1 MTSTELTN
9 TNDNAINFFNNVKES
24 VYSEKSLKD
33 VKNTL
38 ITILENPE
46 KNLDIFAKILSTE
59 NTLIVPEFQKKY
71 KYYPLYGDVNY
82 VPGTEIVFSPLS
94 FACYFECYEISYM
107 LIYTII
113 EVDKY
118 SVEKNLGSIIGCLH
132 QPTIIRQEGEE
143 GQEGETI
150 KLTPLN
156 MFLVKLMYSDIL
168 NQKETSDPDVE
179 LKKVKNE
186 FIEPYLGKNAY
197 KQYKDKFSEK
207 QLELHFFY
215 YTLHSLWEN
224 TPKNKKCE
232 QFPAF
237 QRIIDVTYGQ
247 GYDENEYFT
256 IKKYADEAKKKNK
269 KEEETKKLQKK
280 AKKKNKDIPDGNVV
294 PEQNI
299 NLIPL
304 YNSTKCGT
312 NKRSGIKKCKD
323 EKKLEYRK
331 KIVKKISNVIKELK
345 ELNDKYENTP
355 RIYIPTRRRILKE
368 ITSKNEILRVLKK
381 KKTKAEKPYN
391 DLPCMKYT
399 TSNSLHE
406 YYILKSSIY
415 KLGVR
420 IGENKKFMGPALYIP
435 DRKDFP
441 VLVFDQE
448 NEKKKKKEGW
458 NLKTLR
464 DIIDKELR
472 RYYASNKQYFV
483 LVETFIAKMSINE
496 EKLYYDQLEMSNLKL
511 KF

>member
-9 TNDNAINFFNNVKES
+9 TNVNAIKFFNNVIES
-24 VYSEKSLKD
+24 VYSEKSLKY

-38 ITILENPE
+38 ITILKNPE

-59 NTLIVPEFQKKY
+59 STLKVPKFKK
-71 KYYPLYGDVNY
+71 KNKDDPLYGDVNY
-82 VPGTEIVFSPLS
+82 VPDTEIDFSPLS

-118 SVEKNLGSIIGCLH
+118 CVEKNLGRIIGYLH
-132 QPTIIRQEGEE
+132 LPTIIRQNKK
-143 GQEGETI
+143 TI
-150 KLTPLN
+150 ELTPLN

-168 NQKETSDPDVE
+168 NQKELDGSNIKLE
-179 LKKVKNE
+179 KVKDE
-186 FIEPYLGKNAY
+186 FIEPYLAKNAN

-237 QRIIDVTYGQ
+237 QRIIDVTYG
-247 GYDENEYFT
+247 ENQYFT
-256 IKKYADEAKKKNK
+256 IKKYADE
-269 KEEETKKLQKK
+269 

-312 NKRSGIKKCKD
+312 SKRSGIEECKD

-331 KIVKKISNVIKELK
+331 KIVKDISDVIKELK
-345 ELNDKYENTP
+345 ELNDEYENTP
-355 RIYIPTRRRILKE
+355 RIYVLTRRRILKQ
-368 ITSKNEILRVLKK
+368 IKSRNEILRVLKK
-381 KKTKAEKPYN
+381 KKKKVEKPYN
-391 DLPCMKYT
+391 TLPCMKYT

-420 IGENKKFMGPALYIP
+420 IGENKEFMDPDLYIP
-435 DRKDFP
+435 NRYNTPGLSDTW
-441 VLVFDQE
+441 
-448 NEKKKKKEGW
+448 G
-458 NLKTLR
+458 LKTLR
-464 DIIDKELR
+464 DIIDKELSR
-472 RYYASNKQYFV
+472 KYDTDKQYFV

-496 EKLYYDQLEMSNLKL
+496 KKLYYDQLKMSNLKL